1 MCFQTAL
8 LFTTPGSIGTNSLIS
23 DYVSLNTSP
32 PTLLHIEA
40 NTIEADVD
48 QDGIKEIVATVGTAA
63 ETTIYKMDNNLLLS
77 ANLNGIMNA
86 NVVMYDTKSNTFQA
100 EVTKG
105 QLSNWKVESNQLHLV
120 P

>member
-1 MCFQTAL
+1 MT
-8 LFTTPGSIGTNSLIS
+8 GSIGANFPIS
-23 DYVSLNTSP
+23 DYVSLTTSP
-32 PTLLHIEA
+32 PTLLHLEL

-48 QDGIKEIVATVGTAA
+48 QDGIKEIVATIGTAA

-77 ANLNGIMNA
+77 ANLNEIMNA
-86 NVVMYDTKSNTFQA
+86 NVVTYDTKSNNFQA

-105 QLSNWKVESNQLHLV
+105 QLSNWKIENNQLHLV